1 MQKPRY
7 SLTRQAFWV
16 SFVFAWFTILVI
28 VVGGLAGRP
37 QAVELA
43 GLTIP
48 SMVIL
53 IASLLGIH
61 RAFGSADFRAAA
73 NAVADNPPYDPRAD
87 PAGEQQ

>member
-16 SFVFAWFTILVI
+16 SFVFAWIIIFAI
-28 VVGGLAGRP
+28 VFGGLIGRP

-61 RAFGSADFRAAA
+61 RAFGSADFRASA
-73 NAVADNPPYDPRAD
+73 NAAIDAPPYDPRAD
-87 PAGEQQ
+87 SGEQQ